1 MPPDQSMFYEKMQN
15 MKNFFLLPIAL
26 LSFILLFGPSV
37 QAKDESEGERY
48 PHGNYCERERWGM
61 YGERKA
67 VRSPEEAKKVLSEYF
82 SSVQGAK
89 ISIIKERKWFFKAEI
104 RDRKDNLIDI
114 VIIDKRSGR
123 IRSIY

>member
-1 MPPDQSMFYEKMQN
+1 MQN
-15 MKNFFLLPIAL
+15 MKKNFLLPIAL
-26 LSFILLFGPSV
+26 LSFMLFFGSYA
-37 QAKDESEGERY
+37 QAKDECEGERY
-48 PHGNYCERERWGM
+48 PHGNYCEGERWGM

-67 VRSPEEAKKVLSEYF
+67 VRSPAEAKKVLSEYF
-82 SSVQGAK
+82 SSVPGAK

-104 RDRKDNLIDI
+104 RDRKDNLIDV